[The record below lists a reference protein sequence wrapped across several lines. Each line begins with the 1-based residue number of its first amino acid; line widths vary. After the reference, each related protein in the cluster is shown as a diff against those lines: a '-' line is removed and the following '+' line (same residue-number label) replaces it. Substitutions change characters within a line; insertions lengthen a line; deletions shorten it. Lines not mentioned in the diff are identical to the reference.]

1 MLVVSLAQHAGK
13 MFKDVFYSFFIFG
26 RFVFIY

>member
-1 MLVVSLAQHAGK
+1 MVVVSLAQHAGK
-13 MFKDVFYSFFIFG
+13 MFKDVFYIIIFFG